1 MNKKI
6 ISIAIVI
13 IIIIATLYFAGWL
26 IFHKPE
32 YRGRI
37 IEADTKK
44 PIEGA
49 VIVAMYSVDYFI
61 GGPAGSN
68 PKLIHVKETLTNE
81 RGEFVIPSY
90 TTLMSPISYELGP
103 DFIIYKEG
111 YGSYPQNRKD
121 ISSFQYYGP
130 AYIFKNKMDTQEEIY
145 KDSKVVIITFGVAEL
160 PRLHT
165 REERI
170 RAIYSLPDEWE
181 KTPIL
186 LNAINDEYT
195 RIGLEPIGPTGK

>member
-49 VIVAMYSVDYFI
+49 VIVAMYSVDYYM

-68 PKLIHVKETLTNE
+68 PELIHVRETLTNE
-81 RGEFVIPSY
+81 KGEFVIPSY
-90 TTLMSPISYELGP
+90 TTLMSPISYELGT

>member
-49 VIVAMYSVDYFI
+49 VIVAMYSVDYYI

-68 PKLIHVKETLTNE
+68 PELIHVRETLTNE
-81 RGEFVIPSY
+81 KGEFVIPSY
-90 TTLMSPISYELGP
+90 TTLMSPISYELGT
-103 DFIIYKEG
+103 DFIIYKG
-111 YGSYPQNRKD
+111 
-121 ISSFQYYGP
+121 
-130 AYIFKNKMDTQEEIY
+130 
-145 KDSKVVIITFGVAEL
+145 
-160 PRLHT
+160 RL
-165 REERI
+165 
-170 RAIYSLPDEWE
+170 W
-181 KTPIL
+181 
-186 LNAINDEYT
+186 
-195 RIGLEPIGPTGK
+195 

>member
-49 VIVAMYSVDYFI
+49 VIVAMYSVDYYI

-68 PKLIHVKETLTNE
+68 PELIHVRETLTNE
-81 RGEFVIPSY
+81 KGEFVIPSY
-90 TTLMSPISYELGP
+90 TTLMSPISYELGT